1 LGRVFPHRME
11 RGWPHSNGTIGQS
24 KSGILRGG
32 FRPQHPIGRVFDETF
47 VPGRSRNTAGASR
60 DAGCDGGTMT
70 FFAPGPMA
78 RRHWRFRRVCP
89 RSWSS
94 LETHGNKNALEHA
107 CVMSTNED
115 PQDYVVAPLRTNR
128 VSASPRP
135 GHKSPPRK
143 VNRRRQQFRRPGQP
157 CAWLLQT
164 SGEAHRNCSRERREV
179 MGTEGYCEVFR
190 LAEVRGAIEVLFSR
204 LNKVAAVDPVW
215 SRTSMNAF
223 GRLRKEGQLL
233 SIAHDVE
240 HGLPT
245 RARVSPQPINSKR
258 RMRPLP
264 LVSL

>member
-1 LGRVFPHRME
+1 MGRVLPHRME

-47 VPGRSRNTAGASR
+47 VPGHSRNTAGASR
-60 DAGCDGGTMT
+60 DAGCERNDDFLRAGSDGSPALA
-70 FFAPGPMA
+70 F
-78 RRHWRFRRVCP
+78 
-89 RSWSS
+89 SS
-94 LETHGNKNALEHA
+94 RLSSIVVLTGDPGNKNALEHA

>member
-1 LGRVFPHRME
+1 
-11 RGWPHSNGTIGQS
+11 
-24 KSGILRGG
+24 
-32 FRPQHPIGRVFDETF
+32 
-47 VPGRSRNTAGASR
+47 
-60 DAGCDGGTMT
+60 
-70 FFAPGPMA
+70 
-78 RRHWRFRRVCP
+78 
-89 RSWSS
+89 
-94 LETHGNKNALEHA
+94 
-107 CVMSTNED
+107 
-115 PQDYVVAPLRTNR
+115 
-128 VSASPRP
+128 
-135 GHKSPPRK
+135 
-143 VNRRRQQFRRPGQP
+143 
-157 CAWLLQT
+157 
-164 SGEAHRNCSRERREV
+164 

-264 LVSL
+264 LVNLLIPDCTTLNLGYAHSILSKALTTCCQP

>member
-1 LGRVFPHRME
+1 
-11 RGWPHSNGTIGQS
+11 
-24 KSGILRGG
+24 
-32 FRPQHPIGRVFDETF
+32 
-47 VPGRSRNTAGASR
+47 
-60 DAGCDGGTMT
+60 
-70 FFAPGPMA
+70 
-78 RRHWRFRRVCP
+78 
-89 RSWSS
+89 
-94 LETHGNKNALEHA
+94 
-107 CVMSTNED
+107 
-115 PQDYVVAPLRTNR
+115 
-128 VSASPRP
+128 
-135 GHKSPPRK
+135 
-143 VNRRRQQFRRPGQP
+143 
-157 CAWLLQT
+157 
-164 SGEAHRNCSRERREV
+164 

-190 LAEVRGAIEVLFSR
+190 LAEVRGAIEVPFSR